1 MIIEEYISQMLIEL
15 LPAFWLLVGVWI
27 CFIAIKIIIRISD
40 FSTLG
45 KTNVKIKHIPSW
57 VIEEDN
63 HRARTLEYHNRI
75 HHHRARIRRSKGGV
89 KHAAH

>member
-1 MIIEEYISQMLIEL
+1 MIIKEYISQMLIEL
-15 LPAFWLLVGVWI
+15 LPTFWLLVGLLI
-27 CFIAIKIIIRISD
+27 CLMAIKVIIRISD
-40 FSTLG
+40 FSILG

-75 HHHRARIRRSKGGV
+75 HHHRASIRRSKGV
-89 KHAAH
+89 RHAAH